1 MEDGDQIENAHNYLR
16 KVRSVKTGKIYIDNQ
31 INAFVA
37 NDVVLDRQ
45 NLAENGIVIVVV
57 QIDKAKNAV
66 IGKPRIQTMG
76 IIANKDILSFN
87 KHLEVDYR
95 SPAHIGDKL
104 VITGELVERGTG
116 RALRT
121 KGRITCED
129 RVIAEC
135 TSVMV
140 IVKKEQVTTT

>member
-1 MEDGDQIENAHNYLR
+1 M
-16 KVRSVKTGKIYIDNQ
+16 
-31 INAFVA
+31 
-37 NDVVLDRQ
+37 
-45 NLAENGIVIVVV
+45 
-57 QIDKAKNAV
+57 AKY
-66 IGKPRIQTMG
+66 
-76 IIANKDILSFN
+76 LSFRHCFICGWDN
-87 KHLEVDYR
+87 PEGLHIPVEEDEGTARAEWVADANHCGYNDIVHGGILVALMDDVMAHALCSLDLDTVTAHLEVDYR